1 MDKMVMNGRGCSTR
15 CWLPRPGGGFLPCH
29 GLPISPHSSVEES
42 AAGLSL
48 LLAFHP
54 SLGDSLLGHVP
65 HKLAPRQGGVLQ
77 LKQQDSTPPFGSY
90 PRKGGAPAP
99 RSSFF
104 LWVEKWDWEG
114 KGNGGGPELCLFK
127 CNRRPKAIRSL
138 GPFPTWRHRVR
149 EVTR

>member
-54 SLGDSLLGHVP
+54 SLGDSLLGHLP

-77 LKQQDSTPPFGSY
+77 LKQQDGTPPFGSN

-99 RSSFF
+99 PQLLFPLGGEVGLGRKGEWGRARALPFQMQP
-104 LWVEKWDWEG
+104 ET
-114 KGNGGGPELCLFK
+114 KGN
-127 CNRRPKAIRSL
+127 
-138 GPFPTWRHRVR
+138 
-149 EVTR
+149 